1 MDNPSKIVN
10 VKINQQQQ
18 EVLETLRSEGT
29 FGDTID
35 DVILNVF
42 RAYVQDVR
50 KKKE

>member
-1 MDNPSKIVN
+1 MDNPSKVVN

-29 FGDTID
+29 FGDTINA
-35 DVILNVF
+35 VILNVF